1 MALTYSQM
9 PTLGT
14 DAPSFSL
21 PAANPGTAGSD
32 TVSLA
37 DYADA
42 EALVIV
48 FTCNHCP
55 YAKHIEDALVQVART
70 YQPRGVAFVA
80 ISSND
85 PATYPT
91 DDFAHMAQRAEAKGF
106 PFPYLYDETHNVAR
120 AYGALCTPDFFVYDN
135 DRTQVYRGRFDET
148 RPGGDAAHGGDLMK
162 ALDQLLREGTV
173 TGEQFPSMGC
183 NIKWKS
189 GNAPQ

>member
-14 DAPSFSL
+14 DAPPFSL

-85 PATYPT
+85 PAT
-91 DDFAHMAQRAEAKGF
+91 
-106 PFPYLYDETHNVAR
+106 
-120 AYGALCTPDFFVYDN
+120 
-135 DRTQVYRGRFDET
+135 
-148 RPGGDAAHGGDLMK
+148 
-162 ALDQLLREGTV
+162 
-173 TGEQFPSMGC
+173 
-183 NIKWKS
+183 
-189 GNAPQ
+189 